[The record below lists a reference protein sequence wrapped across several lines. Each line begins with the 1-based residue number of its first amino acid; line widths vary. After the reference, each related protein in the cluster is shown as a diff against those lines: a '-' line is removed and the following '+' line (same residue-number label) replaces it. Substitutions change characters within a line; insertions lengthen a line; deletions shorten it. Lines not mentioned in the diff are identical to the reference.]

1 MQPIPT
7 AETIGPLAPSMRI
20 GSLGGCTREM
30 PLAALVRQRR
40 MASVSASVRVRSRG
54 SFGIQSISSTSV
66 PPAQGASRRHFGS
79 AARKPESPRALRG
92 ADEGRE
98 PPNSVRAVASTSGLR
113 YVACTATQ
121 TSPDLP
127 VCLRWLQEPSAC
139 TSSAQLLSRH
149 LSRSSC
155 TTAESDDQPCTW
167 ARLSTHETAAGGLCF
182 RRASWTLLVAA
193 PEARRGPTP
202 DAVRAERGVT
212 RLPLLEPRG
221 SPSRGGRVPDG
232 RVPIGQFDRPRT
244 Q

>member
-1 MQPIPT
+1 MRASGRAITSPPPPNTLQSPEPNRHLYDKVT
-7 AETIGPLAPSMRI
+7 VDFFYKCPPGP
-20 GSLGGCTREM
+20 GSLPTPLRLGGPKARE
-30 PLAALVRQRR
+30 
-40 MASVSASVRVRSRG
+40 
-54 SFGIQSISSTSV
+54 
-66 PPAQGASRRHFGS
+66 
-79 AARKPESPRALRG
+79 PESPRALRG

>member
-1 MQPIPT
+1 M
-7 AETIGPLAPSMRI
+7 TISRVKFPWPPFFRI
-20 GSLGGCTREM
+20 
-30 PLAALVRQRR
+30 
-40 MASVSASVRVRSRG
+40 
-54 SFGIQSISSTSV
+54 FI
-66 PPAQGASRRHFGS
+66 FF
-79 AARKPESPRALRG
+79 
-92 ADEGRE
+92 DEVF
-98 PPNSVRAVASTSGLR
+98 NSVRGTTYLMRDDGATVVNVRSSRVIWSRPNPTDVLAQPRSGLR

>member
-1 MQPIPT
+1 MPT
-7 AETIGPLAPSMRI
+7 PLR
-20 GSLGGCTREM
+20 LGGPKARE
-30 PLAALVRQRR
+30 
-40 MASVSASVRVRSRG
+40 
-54 SFGIQSISSTSV
+54 
-66 PPAQGASRRHFGS
+66 
-79 AARKPESPRALRG
+79 PESPRALRG

>member
-1 MQPIPT
+1 MN
-7 AETIGPLAPSMRI
+7 A
-20 GSLGGCTREM
+20 RE
-30 PLAALVRQRR
+30 
-40 MASVSASVRVRSRG
+40 SYC
-54 SFGIQSISSTSV
+54 IQSISSTRV
-66 PPAQGASRRHFGS
+66 TPAQGASRRRPTPLRLGGPK
-79 AARKPESPRALRG
+79 AREPESPRALRG

-155 TTAESDDQPCTW
+155 TTAESDDQPCAW

-182 RRASWTLLVAA
+182 RRASWTLVAA

>member
-1 MQPIPT
+1 MKLVAIVRNYSRFLQKGHPAQSLPT
-7 AETIGPLAPSMRI
+7 PLR
-20 GSLGGCTREM
+20 LGGPKARE
-30 PLAALVRQRR
+30 
-40 MASVSASVRVRSRG
+40 
-54 SFGIQSISSTSV
+54 
-66 PPAQGASRRHFGS
+66 
-79 AARKPESPRALRG
+79 PESPRALRG

-121 TSPDLP
+121 ASPDLP
-127 VCLRWLQEPSAC
+127 VCLRWLQAPSAC

-182 RRASWTLLVAA
+182 RRVSWTLLVAA

-212 RLPLLEPRG
+212 RLPLLEPSTSVAARRRIEAPEG
-221 SPSRGGRVPDG
+221 ATATFPLQTKAFGIVCTG
-232 RVPIGQFDRPRT
+232 
-244 Q
+244 

>member
-1 MQPIPT
+1 M
-7 AETIGPLAPSMRI
+7 
-20 GSLGGCTREM
+20 
-30 PLAALVRQRR
+30 
-40 MASVSASVRVRSRG
+40 
-54 SFGIQSISSTSV
+54 
-66 PPAQGASRRHFGS
+66 
-79 AARKPESPRALRG
+79 
-92 ADEGRE
+92 
-98 PPNSVRAVASTSGLR
+98 RAVASTSGLR

-155 TTAESDDQPCTW
+155 TTAESDDQPCAW

>member
-1 MQPIPT
+1 M
-7 AETIGPLAPSMRI
+7 
-20 GSLGGCTREM
+20 
-30 PLAALVRQRR
+30 
-40 MASVSASVRVRSRG
+40 
-54 SFGIQSISSTSV
+54 
-66 PPAQGASRRHFGS
+66 
-79 AARKPESPRALRG
+79 
-92 ADEGRE
+92 
-98 PPNSVRAVASTSGLR
+98 RAVASTSGLR

-167 ARLSTHETAAGGLCF
+167 AHLSTHETAAGGLCF
-182 RRASWTLLVAA
+182 RRASWTLVAA

>member
-1 MQPIPT
+1 M
-7 AETIGPLAPSMRI
+7 
-20 GSLGGCTREM
+20 
-30 PLAALVRQRR
+30 
-40 MASVSASVRVRSRG
+40 
-54 SFGIQSISSTSV
+54 
-66 PPAQGASRRHFGS
+66 
-79 AARKPESPRALRG
+79 
-92 ADEGRE
+92 
-98 PPNSVRAVASTSGLR
+98 RAVASTSGLR

-121 TSPDLP
+121 ASPDLP

-232 RVPIGQFDRPRT
+232 RVRIGQFDRPRT